1 MKVGA
6 RLRSTVCATTAVVVR
21 AAAPDAVVECGGAP
35 MAEGPGDPGTGTVAA
50 GADGG
55 TLLGKRYQDET
66 TGLEL
71 LCTKSGAGGLS
82 VDGRPL
88 QLKAAKALPASD

>member
-21 AAAPDAVVECGGAP
+21 ASTSDAVPECGGAP
-35 MAEGPGDPGTGTVAA
+35 MAEGPGDPGTGTLAP

-55 TLLGKRYQDET
+55 TLLGKRYHDEVS
-66 TGLEL
+66 GLEL
-71 LCTKSGAGGLS
+71 LCTKGGQGALS
-82 VDGRPL
+82 IDGRPL
-88 QLKAAKALPASD
+88 QLKAAKPLPASD